1 MRKSWLQCSYTFLDS
16 CQSYSQRNPWRSRV
30 RKYLI
35 IQVSTLDPF
44 WRQQREAWNPLAHHQ
59 WMSRLLR
66 APEEFAIKTIHPV
79 PNAPFTKREP
89 SIQKVKGYDKQGML
103 YACRTTS
110 LQSWCSRLIQMAQ
123 KGVQYKDHDRRT
135 RWSMWGDQ
143 GWRAAAESQV
153 NRDVLFADYEI
164 KKN

>member
-1 MRKSWLQCSYTFLDS
+1 MQLYFSRFLPKLLAKES
-16 CQSYSQRNPWRSRV
+16 VAFQSEKIFDYSSV
-30 RKYLI
+30 VKHS
-35 IQVSTLDPF
+35 STLDPYC
-44 WRQQREAWNPLAHHQ
+44 RQQREAWNPLAHHQ

-110 LQSWCSRLIQMAQ
+110 LQSWCLRLIQMAQ